1 MVRKSQRL
9 VAGFTLVEVMIS
21 IALVTIALF
30 GVLGSIAY
38 GTRHSRSGEELTEAT
53 QLARQ
58 VLVYVQENSI
68 LDTVESNEPWFSVDS
83 GLNDAP
89 GVTREMDAAP
99 LGGATFTLTQLERY
113 KRRIVTTR
121 VSTDPLSHRFA
132 LALVTV
138 QISWESKQ
146 GRRRVEISGLV
157 SHARS

>member
-1 MVRKSQRL
+1 
-9 VAGFTLVEVMIS
+9 MIS

-68 LDTVESNEPWFSVDS
+68 LDTVESDEPWLSEDS

-99 LGGATFTLTQLERY
+99 LGGATFTLAQLERY

-121 VSTDPLSHRFA
+121 VSTDPLSHRFG

-138 QISWESKQ
+138 EISWESKQ

-157 SHARS
+157 SHARP